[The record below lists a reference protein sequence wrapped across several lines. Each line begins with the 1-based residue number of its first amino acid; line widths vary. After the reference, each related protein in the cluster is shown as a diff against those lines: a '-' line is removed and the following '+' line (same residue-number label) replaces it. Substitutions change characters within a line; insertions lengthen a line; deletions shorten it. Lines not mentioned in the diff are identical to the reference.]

1 MWRAVRVRR
10 GFWTPPPPGEGP
22 RGRSRGVSRW
32 AGAVALAAAVLV
44 VVLAVSLW
52 PAGRSNAAS
61 GVLVSNLD
69 HTGLSLGELQI
80 LPGLPPSQSFRT
92 GGAPGGYR
100 LDSVEVLFG
109 GGGDASSLTVTLHR
123 GSRTGPVVATLE
135 GPGTIANGEQVT
147 FVAPAG
153 TVLQPDSVYVLKMA
167 DPSGAPYLSLTTR
180 DDPGV
185 DAALEGWSIPDS
197 PRWWLFAMNGGYGRG
212 RLVSNTGV
220 APAAGVSELGVVD
233 VGQVFVT
240 GSHQGGYL
248 LDSVGVRFDAGGSG
262 AAGSVRAS
270 LHRVGAWENRSLVE
284 LGSVEVVSAGVVLF
298 DEVPLGTLLAPD
310 TAYVVLLEG
319 LATSTVTVG
328 HVSSG
333 VEDAGG
339 GPGWSLADWHGTRP
353 RADVGSLTLNGLEG
367 VVGAPVALEVFGVE
381 SHLDA
386 EPHVGGASVTALGLE
401 AAGSA
406 VAFDQGAFDAAT
418 SVYSASVPA
427 AQDNVVV
434 EVEVADDVT
443 GLVVR
448 VAGPDGLVDS
458 RSYGQSALSGA
469 SFAVTR
475 LVVLDAGRTVV
486 AVEAFKGAVSGTY
499 AIVLERSDTPEGLGS
514 AAPEVFF
521 ETLSKSVEEGDGAQ
535 QIAVALSEASPYPVR
550 VGVAAAGGTAGP
562 DDVVLAG
569 DVAMI
574 EPGETSGTFTLE
586 PVDDDLIEPDETFAV
601 SLRTLSGPAT
611 VRQSAS
617 TFELT
622 VEDNEDVEVEFID
635 TSVVVGEDSGQIRH
649 EVRLA
654 AKAGGNPDAVLPVP
668 VTVGWF
674 TVEDTATPGEDYVGI
689 SGTVTFPAGAAVGD
703 VVEVGPVQIVDDDV
717 EELNRETFEFRIG
730 AIGYSA
736 LARSVV
742 RWAAL
747 VRIENDD
754 GPPTMSVT
762 DAQATEGDDLVFEAT
777 LSHATNNEVTATFT
791 VTDGTATADVD
802 YLEPTA
808 AQRTVR
814 FAAGRTTAQIRVGTV
829 PDQFDGVPE
838 GDETLTLTLS
848 VPAGAT
854 LGTEATATG
863 TIIDRPRS
871 GGVAVTPQ
879 LVTVTEGGTATLRV
893 RLGRAPQSAEQ
904 VSLHAAGAES
914 ARLTFSPDPVNFD
927 TPTWD
932 NPMTVTVTALQET
945 PGPGGEEDRRD
956 DTVTVSVLDVTGSQ
970 GIGDIRRLTVLVVD
984 DDKSVPGVVGSLGA
998 SVGSGRV
1005 SLSWGVPVDDGG
1017 HDVDGYEYKY
1027 FPSATPA
1034 AEQDELFGWN
1044 WVPPT
1049 QTSVSVDGLAN
1060 GQEYTFVVRAR
1071 NRLGASAVPA
1081 ARVSATPRAGTI
1093 VRPNRGGG
1101 GGGGSDVDVG
1111 VATFVVANGWS
1122 PSDVGVAAVLAART
1136 DNAVTLYTG
1145 ADVLPEA
1152 TAALLG
1158 DARPAEVLIVG
1169 GTLAVSRDVR
1179 TQIRQ
1184 ASDGTRTVRITGAD
1198 RAATAAAAARRVLGA
1213 PAEAGRVTLVVANGW
1228 SPPDIGAAAAL
1239 AAGGSRTAVLYTR
1252 ADALPDASAAV
1263 ARDYDIARVIVVG
1276 GTAAVHDTAAAAL
1289 SEAAGPDASL
1299 TRVTGTDRAATAAAA
1314 ARRVLGPP
1322 AAAQDIT
1329 LVVAN
1334 GWSPPDI
1341 GAAAALAA
1349 ALDNAAIA
1357 YTAADKLPASTE
1369 QLIADYQ
1376 PTAVIIIGGPNAV
1389 TDQVRTAIT
1398 QTAPPDTR
1406 TRRITGTDRTHTAA
1420 NTAKHILRNR

>member
-1 MWRAVRVRR
+1 MRF
-10 GFWTPPPPGEGP
+10 GFGGAFGPPPPPGEGP
-22 RGRSRGVSRW
+22 RGWSRGVSRW
-32 AGAVALAAAVLV
+32 AGAVALAAMVLV

-52 PAGRSNAAS
+52 PAGRSDAAS

-69 HTGLSLGELQI
+69 HTGLSLGELSIGQ
-80 LPGLPPSQSFRT
+80 GLSPTQSFRT

-100 LDSVEVLFG
+100 LDSVDILFSR
-109 GGGDASSLTVTLHR
+109 GGDASLLTVTLHL
-123 GSRTGPVVATLE
+123 GSASGRVVATLE
-135 GPGTIANGEQVT
+135 GPGTIANNEQVT

-167 DPSGAPYLSLTTR
+167 DPAESSPFLSLTTR
-180 DDPGV
+180 RDLGV
-185 DAALEGWSIPDS
+185 DAALEGWSIDDPL
-197 PRWWLFAMNGGYGRG
+197 PWWLFAVNGGYGGG

-220 APAAGVSELGVVD
+220 AASSGVSELGVVD

-248 LDSVGVRFDAGGSG
+248 LDSVGVRFDVGS
-262 AAGSVRAS
+262 AALVKAS
-270 LHRVGAWENRSLVE
+270 LGWVGASVHQPLVE
-284 LGSVEVVSAGVVLF
+284 LGSVEVDSAGVVLF
-298 DEVPLGTLLAPD
+298 DAPLGTLLAPD
-310 TAYVVLLEG
+310 TAYVVLLESSPG
-319 LATSTVTVG
+319 STVTVG

-333 VEDAGG
+333 DEDAGRG
-339 GPGWSLADWHGTRP
+339 LGWSLADWHGTRP
-353 RADVGSLTLNGLEG
+353 RADVGGLAVNGFEG
-367 VVGAPVALEVFGVE
+367 LVGTPVALEVFGVE

-418 SVYSASVPA
+418 MVYSASVPA
-427 AQDNVVV
+427 SQGTVDLMI
-434 EVEVADDVT
+434 EVADDVT
-443 GLVVR
+443 AMVVR
-448 VAGPDGLVDS
+448 VARPDGSVTVLPYS
-458 RSYGQSALSGA
+458 QSALSSA

-475 LVVLDAGRTVV
+475 SESLDAGRTVV

-499 AIVLERSDTPEGLGS
+499 AMVLERSDTPEGLGS

-521 ETLSKSVEEGDGAQ
+521 DVTSNSVAEDAGPFEVSVVLSA
-535 QIAVALSEASPYPVR
+535 ASPHPVT
-550 VGVAAAGGTAGP
+550 VEVAATGGTAGP

-569 DVAMI
+569 DVVVI
-574 EPGETSGTFTLE
+574 EPGETAETFTLA
-586 PVDDDLIEPDETFAV
+586 PVDDDLVEPDETFAV

-622 VEDNEDVEVEFID
+622 VHDNEYVEV
-635 TSVVVGEDSGQIRH
+635 QIIAPSPT
-649 EVRLA
+649 VREHGGSLA
-654 AKAGGNPDAVLPVP
+654 AQVTLAVQPGGNPDAVLPVP

-674 TVEDTATPGEDYVGI
+674 TVEGTATPGEDYVGT
-689 SGTVTFPAGAAVGD
+689 SGTVTLPAGAAVGD
-703 VVEVGPVQIVDDDV
+703 VVEVGPVQVVADDV
-717 EELNRETFEFRIG
+717 AEEPNRESFEFRIG
-730 AIGYSA
+730 AIGYSPV
-736 LARSVV
+736 ARADL
-742 RWAAL
+742 RWA
-747 VRIENDD
+747 VEVSIDDDD
-754 GPPTMSVT
+754 GSPTVSVT
-762 DAQATEGDDLVFEAT
+762 AAAAAEGDDLVFEAS
-777 LSHATNNEVTATFT
+777 LSRATDAEASATFA
-791 VTDGTATADVD
+791 VIDITATAGVD
-802 YLEPTA
+802 YLEPA
-808 AQRTVR
+808 DPHDTVR
-814 FAAGRTTAQIRVGTV
+814 FAPGQTSAQIRVGTV
-829 PDQFDGVPE
+829 PDGATE
-838 GDETLTLTLS
+838 GDETLTLVLQTATGAN
-848 VPAGAT
+848 VPTGPA
-854 LGTEATATG
+854 ATATG
-863 TIIDRPRS
+863 TISDRAEP
-871 GGVAVTPQ
+871 GVMVTPQ
-879 LVTVTEGGTATLRV
+879 QLTVTEGGTATLRV
-893 RLGRAPQSAEQ
+893 RLGVDP
-904 VSLHAAGAES
+904 GAEEHVNL
-914 ARLTFSPDPVNFD
+914 LTNVADLAKLEFSPLPAIFDSSSWENPV
-927 TPTWD
+927 
-932 NPMTVTVTALQET
+932 TVTVTAVQET
-945 PGPGGEEDRRD
+945 TEPGEAEDRRD
-956 DTVTVSVLDVTGSQ
+956 DTVTVGALDAFGTQRNLRTELPQVS
-970 GIGDIRRLTVLVVD
+970 VLVVD
-984 DDKSVPGVVGSLGA
+984 DDKAVPGVVGSLGA

-1005 SLSWGVPVDDGG
+1005 SLSWGVPADDGG
-1017 HDVDGYEYKY
+1017 HDVDGYEYKV
-1027 FPSATPA
+1027 FPSDTPV

-1049 QTSVSVDGLAN
+1049 QRSVSVGGLAN
-1060 GQEYTFVVRAR
+1060 GQEYAFVVRAR
-1071 NRLGASAVPA
+1071 NRLGASVADA

-1093 VRPNRGGG
+1093 VRPNRGGGG

-1169 GTLAVSRDVR
+1169 GTQAVSRDVR

-1184 ASDGTRTVRITGAD
+1184 ASDGTRTVRITGVD
-1198 RAATAAAAARRVLGA
+1198 RAATAAAAARRVLGS

-1239 AAGGSRTAVLYTR
+1239 AAAAPRTAVLYTR

-1263 ARDYDIARVIVVG
+1263 ARDYEIARVIVVG
-1276 GTAAVHDTAAAAL
+1276 GTAAVADTAAAAL

-1322 AAAQDIT
+1322 AAAQDVT

-1349 ALDNAAIA
+1349 ALDDAAIA

-1389 TDQVRTAIT
+1389 TDHVRTAIT

-1406 TRRITGTDRTHTAA
+1406 IRRITGTDRTHTAA

>member
-1 MWRAVRVRR
+1 MDVACGSRSA
-10 GFWTPPPPGEGP
+10 GLLDPPPPGEGP
-22 RGRSRGVSRW
+22 RGRSRGVTRR
-32 AGAVALAAAVLV
+32 AGAVALAAVLLVLV
-44 VVLAVSLW
+44 LVVSLW
-52 PAGRSNAAS
+52 PAGRSDAAS
-61 GVLVSNLD
+61 GVLFSTLHPPAGLELD
-69 HTGLSLGELQI
+69 SLEMRYGF
-80 LPGLPPSQSFRT
+80 PAVQSFRT

-100 LDSVEVLFG
+100 LDSVTVEISV
-109 GGGDASSLTVTLHR
+109 GGDASSLTVTLHR
-123 GSRTGPVVATLE
+123 GHSSGPVVATLE
-135 GPGTIANGEQVT
+135 GPGTIANNEQVT

-153 TVLQPDSVYVLKMA
+153 TVLQPDSVYVLKMV

-180 DDPGV
+180 RDLAV
-185 DAALEGWSIPDS
+185 DAALEGWSIPNTHT
-197 PRWWLFAMNGGYGRG
+197 RWLFAVNGGYGGG
-212 RLVSNTGV
+212 RLVSNTGQ
-220 APAAGVSELGVVD
+220 ATDGGVSELGVVD

-248 LDSVGVRFDAGGSG
+248 LDSVGVRFDAGGVSDRV
-262 AAGSVRAS
+262 SAS
-270 LHRVGAWENRSLVE
+270 LGRVGASVHQPLVE
-284 LGSVEVVSAGVVLF
+284 LGSVLVDAAGVVLF
-298 DEVPLGTLLAPD
+298 DAPLGTLLAPD
-310 TAYVVLLEG
+310 TAYVVLLEQTVG
-319 LATSTVTVG
+319 SSVTVG
-328 HVSSG
+328 RVSSG
-333 VEDAGG
+333 DEDAGA

-353 RADVGSLTLNGLEG
+353 EGDVGSLALNGLEG

-386 EPHVGGASVTALGLE
+386 EPHVGGPSVTALGLE

-418 SVYSASVPA
+418 MVYSASVPA
-427 AQDNVVV
+427 TQDNVIV
-434 EVEVADDVT
+434 EVEVAEDVS

-448 VAGPDGLVDS
+448 VAGPDGSVDRLPHS
-458 RSYGQSALSGA
+458 QSALSSA
-469 SFAVTR
+469 SFAVTEP
-475 LVVLDAGRTVV
+475 LSLDAGRTVV
-486 AVEAFKGAVSGTY
+486 AVEVFKGAVSGTY
-499 AIVLERSDTPEGLGS
+499 AVVLERSDTPEGLGT

-521 ETLSKSVEEGDGAQ
+521 ETLSQSVFEDDDAQ
-535 QIAVALSEASPYPVR
+535 EVSVVLSAASPYPVR
-550 VGVAAAGGTAGP
+550 VGVAAAGGTVGP

-569 DVAMI
+569 DVAVI
-574 EPGETSGTFTLE
+574 EPGETTGTFTLA
-586 PVDDDLIEPDETFAV
+586 PVDDDLIELDETFAV
-601 SLRTLSGPAT
+601 SLRALSGPAT
-611 VRQSAS
+611 ARQSAS

-622 VEDNEDVEVEFID
+622 VEDEEDVDVALVR
-635 TSVVVGEDSGQIRH
+635 TSLSVGEDSGSFAV
-649 EVRLA
+649 EARLA
-654 AKAGGNPDAVLPVP
+654 NPGSGNPDAVLPVP
-668 VTVGWF
+668 ATVGWF
-674 TVEDTATPGEDYVGI
+674 LVESTATPGEDYEGV

-703 VVEVGPVQIVDDDV
+703 IVNLGPVQIVDDDAQ
-717 EELNRETFEFRIG
+717 EQSETFELKLG
-730 AIGYSA
+730 AIDYSA
-736 LARSVV
+736 LRRSVDLSSLEV
-742 RWAAL
+742 T
-747 VRIENDD
+747 VDD
-754 GPPTMSVT
+754 DDIAPTLSVT
-762 DAQATEGDDLVFEAT
+762 AAEAAEGDDLVFEVT
-777 LSHATNNEVTATFT
+777 LSHATYNEVTANYI
-791 VTDGTATADVD
+791 VHGGTATADDD
-802 YLEPTA
+802 YLEPVP
-808 AQRTVR
+808 AQRIVR
-814 FAAGRTTAQIRVGTV
+814 FAPGQTTAQIRVGTV
-829 PDQFDGVPE
+829 PDGVLE
-838 GDETLTLTLS
+838 GDERLVLALQAPTN
-848 VPAGAT
+848 AN
-854 LGTEATATG
+854 LGSAATAIG
-863 TIIDRPRS
+863 TISDRAEP
-871 GGVAVTPQ
+871 GVMVTPR
-879 LVTVTEGGTATLRV
+879 LLTVTEGGTATLRV
-893 RLGRAPQSAEQ
+893 RLGVDP
-904 VSLHAAGAES
+904 GAEEHVNL
-914 ARLTFSPDPVNFD
+914 LTNIADLAKLEFSPLPAIFDSSSWENPV
-927 TPTWD
+927 
-932 NPMTVTVTALQET
+932 TVTVTAAQET
-945 PGPGGEEDRRD
+945 TEPGEAEDRRD
-956 DTVTVSVLDVTGSQ
+956 DTVTVGALDAFGTQRNLSTELPQVS
-970 GIGDIRRLTVLVVD
+970 VLVVD

-1027 FPSATPA
+1027 FPSDTPV

-1049 QTSVSVDGLAN
+1049 SRSVSVGGLAN
-1060 GQEYTFVVRAR
+1060 GQEYAFVVRAR
-1071 NRLGASAVPA
+1071 NRLGASAADA

-1093 VRPNRGGG
+1093 VRPNRGGGG

-1213 PAEAGRVTLVVANGW
+1213 PATAGRVTLVVANGW

-1276 GTAAVHDTAAAAL
+1276 GTAAIDDTAAAAL
-1289 SEAAGPDASL
+1289 TTAAGPDASL
-1299 TRVTGTDRAATAAAA
+1299 TRVTGTDRADTAAAA

-1322 AAAQDIT
+1322 AAAAQDIT

-1389 TDQVRTAIT
+1389 TDHVRTAIT
-1398 QTAPPDTR
+1398 QTAPPDAR